1 MSETASASPLQSF
14 SAALAE
20 LVARGAGHVVSVQSH
35 RARASGIAWRPGLI
49 VTADEALGDEALGDK
64 ALGDEALAG
73 DGKIAVTLPD
83 GTTVPATI
91 AGRDPTT
98 DIALLR
104 IARADLPPPPPA
116 AAPAP
121 PGALALVLG
130 AQDGAPSVALG
141 VVARAGGAWRSLRG
155 GEIDARIELDAAPR
169 RAAEGGLVLDAAG
182 GALGMAVFGP
192 RRRVLV
198 IPGATIDRVA
208 GMLAAHGRIARGYLG
223 LALQPVPVEGGGAGI
238 MVISVDPRGPGAAA
252 GIFQGDVI
260 VAWAGEKVRGVRALL
275 RTLGPATIGEVV
287 PLTLQRAGAPV
298 ALNITIGERPAA

>member
-1 MSETASASPLQSF
+1 MSEAAPASPLQSF
-14 SAALAE
+14 SAALAG

-49 VTADEALGDEALGDK
+49 VTADEALGDEAL
-64 ALGDEALAG
+64 AG
-73 DGKIAVTLPD
+73 DGEIAVTLPD
-83 GTTVPATI
+83 GSTVPATI

-104 IARADLPPPPPA
+104 IARADLPPPPT
-116 AAPAP
+116 AAPPQA
-121 PGALALVLG
+121 GALALVLG

-208 GMLAAHGRIARGYLG
+208 GTLAVHGRIARGYLG

-260 VAWAGEKVRGVRALL
+260 VAWGGEPVRGVRALL
-275 RTLGPATIGEVV
+275 RTLGPATIGGVV
-287 PLTLQRAGAPV
+287 PLTVQRGGAPV

>member
-49 VTADEALGDEALGDK
+49 VTADEALGDEALDN
-64 ALGDEALAG
+64 EALAG

-104 IARADLPPPPPA
+104 IARADLPPPPA

-121 PGALALVLG
+121 PGALALVLS